1 LAPIATSTV
10 PRLPAVSAGS
20 GSVVASAAAT
30 SGSGDVDG
38 GPGGAVGRWLL
49 TPRDATPGARRTLDD
64 DVPPGLDSL
73 PGMTSAPLPTDRL
86 TELREAVERE
96 MPGLRRD
103 LETLVRIPSVSAAA
117 FDQSHVDASAE
128 AVAGLLR
135 GEGMQDVMVLREGG
149 APAVVGH
156 LPGPQGSPTVLL
168 YAHHDVQPPGDD
180 ADWTT
185 PPFEPT
191 ERGGRL
197 YGRGAADDKAGVVAH
212 LAALRAHGGR
222 PPVGVTVFVEGEE
235 ESGSPSLGEILRRH
249 RDRLA
254 ADVLV
259 LADSNNWKI
268 GVPALTT
275 SLRGLVE
282 AFVEVRTLDH
292 AVHSGMYGGAVMDA
306 LTALVRL
313 LGCLHDENGDVA
325 VPGLQETRAADL
337 DLTEEQLRQD
347 GGVLDGVQLVGTGS
361 LTSRLWT
368 KPALTVVGIDAPST
382 AKASNTLVPK
392 AKAKLSLRV
401 APGQDPRQA
410 YEALSAHLRAHAPWG
425 AQVEVTLKETGSGF
439 QARADGPVYD
449 AARAAFADAWG
460 TEPVDMG
467 VGGSIPFI
475 AEFAEIFPDAA
486 ILVTGVEDPDT
497 RAHGA
502 DESLHL
508 GEFAAVCLAEAVLL
522 ERLGQG

>member
-1 LAPIATSTV
+1 MTST
-10 PRLPAVSAGS
+10 
-20 GSVVASAAAT
+20 
-30 SGSGDVDG
+30 
-38 GPGGAVGRWLL
+38 
-49 TPRDATPGARRTLDD
+49 
-64 DVPPGLDSL
+64 
-73 PGMTSAPLPTDRL
+73 PLPQERL
-86 TELREAVERE
+86 AELRAAVDRE

-103 LETLVRIPSVSAAA
+103 LEALVRIPSVSAAA
-117 FDQSHVDASAE
+117 FDQAHVEASAQ
-128 AVAGLLR
+128 AVSELLR
-135 GEGMQDVMVLREGG
+135 GEGMQDVEILREGG

-156 LPGPQGSPTVLL
+156 LPGPEGSPTVLL
-168 YAHHDVQPPGDD
+168 YAHHDVQPPGEDD
-180 ADWTT
+180 DWTT

-197 YGRGAADDKAGVVAH
+197 YGRGAADDKAGITAH
-212 LAALRAHGGR
+212 LAALRAHDGR
-222 PPVGVTVFVEGEE
+222 PPVGVTIFIEGEE

-282 AFVEVRTLDH
+282 AVVEVRTLDH

-306 LTALVRL
+306 LTALTRL
-313 LGCLHDENGDVA
+313 LGCLHDDNGDVA
-325 VPGLQETRAADL
+325 IPGLHESVAADL
-337 DLTEEQLRQD
+337 DLTEEQLRAD
-347 GGVLDGVQLVGTGS
+347 AGVLDGVELVGTGTV
-361 LTSRLWT
+361 TSRLWT
-368 KPALTVVGIDAPST
+368 KPAVTVIGIDAPST
-382 AKASNTLVPK
+382 AKASNTLVPMAR
-392 AKAKLSLRV
+392 AKVSLRV
-401 APGQDPRQA
+401 PPGQDAVVA
-410 YEALSAHLRAHAPWG
+410 YEALAAHLRANAPWG
-425 AQVEVTLKETGSGF
+425 ARVDVVLKEAGSAF
-439 QARADGPVYD
+439 QAQAQGPAYD

-467 VGGSIPFI
+467 IGGSIPFI
-475 AEFAEIFPDAA
+475 AEFAEIFPEAA

-508 GEFAAVCLAEAVLL
+508 GEFA
-522 ERLGQG
+522 

>member
-1 LAPIATSTV
+1 
-10 PRLPAVSAGS
+10 
-20 GSVVASAAAT
+20 
-30 SGSGDVDG
+30 
-38 GPGGAVGRWLL
+38 
-49 TPRDATPGARRTLDD
+49 
-64 DVPPGLDSL
+64 
-73 PGMTSAPLPTDRL
+73 MTSAPLPAGRL
-86 TELREAVERE
+86 AELREAVERE
-96 MPGLRRD
+96 LPGLRRD
-103 LETLVRIPSVSAAA
+103 LEALVRIPSVSASA
-117 FDQSHVDASAE
+117 FDQSHVAASAE
-128 AVAGLLR
+128 AVAALLR
-135 GEGMQDVMVLREGG
+135 DAGMQDVGILREGG

-156 LPGPQGSPTVLL
+156 LPAPAGAPTVLL
-168 YAHHDVQPPGDD
+168 YAHHDVQPPGADE
-180 ADWTT
+180 DWTT
-185 PPFEPT
+185 SPFEPT
-191 ERGGRL
+191 ERDGRL

-212 LAALRAHGGR
+212 LAALRVHGGR

-259 LADSNNWKI
+259 LADSSNWKI

-282 AFVEVRTLDH
+282 AYVEVRTLDH

-306 LTALVRL
+306 VTALTRL
-313 LGCLHDENGDVA
+313 LASLHDENGDVA
-325 VPGLQETRAADL
+325 VPGLHQTQAADL
-337 DLTEEQLRQD
+337 DLTEEQLRAD
-347 GGVLDGVQLVGTGS
+347 AGVLDGVELVGTGS

-368 KPALTVVGIDAPST
+368 KPSLTVVGIDAPTT
-382 AKASNTLVPK
+382 AKASNTLVPM
-392 AKAKLSLRV
+392 ARAKLSLRV
-401 APGQDPRQA
+401 APGQDPGEAYQA
-410 YEALSAHLRAHAPWG
+410 LAAHLRDHAPWG
-425 AQVEVTLKETGSGF
+425 ARVEVTLKETGAAF
-439 QARADGPVYD
+439 RADADGPAYD

-460 TEPVDMG
+460 TQPVDIG

-475 AEFAEIFPDAA
+475 AEFVEIFPDAA

-522 ERLGQG
+522 ERLGRG